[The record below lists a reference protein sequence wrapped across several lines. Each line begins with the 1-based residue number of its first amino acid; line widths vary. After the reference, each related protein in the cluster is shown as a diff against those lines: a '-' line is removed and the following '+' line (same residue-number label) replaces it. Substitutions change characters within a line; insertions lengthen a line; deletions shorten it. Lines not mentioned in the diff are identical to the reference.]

1 MRSEGR
7 ETESS
12 PKSSQESRRAISD
25 SSCSSIALSFCGL
38 DPEGKDFVRNQ
49 NIYFYDL
56 KKQYLPEAMVQA
68 FKPNE
73 DPIMIWS
80 L

>member
-25 SSCSSIALSFCGL
+25 SSCSFCGL

-56 KKQYLPEAMVQA
+56 KKTTSSGGYGSGFSA
-68 FKPNE
+68 K
-73 DPIMIWS
+73 
-80 L
+80 